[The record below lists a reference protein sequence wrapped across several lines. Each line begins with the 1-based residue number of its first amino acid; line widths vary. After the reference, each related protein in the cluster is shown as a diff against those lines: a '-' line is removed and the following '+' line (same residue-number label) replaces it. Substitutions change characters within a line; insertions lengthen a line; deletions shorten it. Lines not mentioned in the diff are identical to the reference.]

1 MKVKSNINESK
12 DIFKLDYQY
21 NSEFWKEENQLLLT
35 REMTDFIKKLKSDD
49 NEFKIKSNF

>member
-1 MKVKSNINESK
+1 MKVKSNINENK